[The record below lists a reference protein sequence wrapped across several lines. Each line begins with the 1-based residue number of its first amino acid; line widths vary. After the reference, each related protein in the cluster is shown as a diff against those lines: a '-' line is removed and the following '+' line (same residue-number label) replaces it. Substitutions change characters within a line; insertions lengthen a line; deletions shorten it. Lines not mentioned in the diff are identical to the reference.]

1 MASEKKRVGLVLAS
15 IHTGISLNVWDSFV
29 RTAASENI
37 SLFIFPGGRLDA
49 RQNFENL
56 RNSVYSLVNDENL
69 DGCISHSST
78 IHYNQSKE
86 EFEHFHK
93 NFDPLPLVTLGF
105 KLSGHPCVEF
115 DAYNGMKALVNHCI
129 RVHGARKIAFLRGP
143 EFHQSAHA
151 RFEGYCDALIEGGLV
166 NTGKK
171 GVIQSP
177 LVSGPFN
184 WDAGAAAAA
193 QLYKDRSLIPGKDF
207 DTLVGSSDFMVLG
220 AINYFAGHGYH
231 VPGNYRAVG
240 FNNSEESRITKS
252 PLSTVQ
258 VPYKEMSVES
268 FKILHKIM
276 GKKKNSPTNDV
287 LLHSDLIIRESCGC
301 SGLRKSAGEG
311 HPAGQTNGENNIEE
325 TLIKIIEN
333 RLNLSS
339 ADMNGLARPLINALF
354 HEGQEQFF
362 SLFEKSLISFF
373 NSGSEPEHFLMLLD
387 ETAALEVPE
396 HIRSLL
402 PLLYRSIIRIYERFT
417 VHARYEKEGWN
428 TVLNSLKCDLL
439 GTRDRSSLV
448 QNLARYLPKIGIQRA
463 AIVLYGDEKTS
474 IFIGGFS
481 DEGICPIKE
490 QRFTSRLLVPASIKS
505 QYSDGIFMV
514 QPLFIENQSLGYFVH
529 NVPIN
534 DGVIF
539 EELRSTVSYALKG
552 IFLLEETVK
561 AKQVAE
567 RAEQAKT
574 EFLQT
579 LENGLYDPLQGVME
593 KVEILEKQAFSPPI
607 SGNSMSSPPSDTIL
621 NSFRELKS
629 FITLREA
636 ETGSF
641 LDFTLAKIDELSMR
655 KTIFDP
661 KDLLPKIGNFPL
673 LLGDTARLAQCF
685 SLIREQYGGADMA
698 DLSNSE
704 YSAKLTYTGFSVTF
718 YGHTKDKKTVKD
730 GKARQFGLLLAERIV
745 LMHGGEF
752 LPERDHCTVT
762 LPWPTLTGQEPSR
775 NPVNSRDHVLVL
787 SDPAFLPTNFF
798 SLPQI
803 RDTDKKQSG
812 TVAFIAWNAA
822 GASSSDLVKA
832 VRLRRKSELLNVPF
846 LCYGMPTGSGAQI
859 ESAASLID
867 AIEYALKSPK
877 KGTILF
883 IGYQNH
889 DVDFE
894 LLLSNCAHFTRKQ
907 NVTGGGTV
915 FEKVYI
921 DSMDSFNETVGE
933 VKPLLIV
940 FNSIDVEGAATVRRH
955 PLTMMVPIIMI
966 SGRMDNAVDVRSLSQ
981 FSRLIVCH
989 RAIVSSPEFRS
1000 RVMAI
1005 LGGSEILP
1013 PHTGELVKKTI
1024 LNFDKHAKS
1033 HISRWKLADSANVS
1047 EDYLTRIFHKEMGLS
1062 LWDYLNR
1069 YRIFH
1074 AVELLQQTDA
1084 TIHEVANKCG
1094 FQDQA
1099 YFCRVFKKIYGVPPG
1114 QIRKKII

>member
-1 MASEKKRVGLVLAS
+1 MPSEKKRVGLVLAS

-29 RTAASENI
+29 RTAKSENI

-69 DGCISHSST
+69 DGCISQSST

-93 NFDPLPLVTLGF
+93 NFEPLPLVTLGF
-105 KLSGHPCVEF
+105 KLPGHPCVEF

-166 NTGKK
+166 SGLSGKK

-220 AINYFAGHGYH
+220 AINYFAKHGYH
-231 VPGNYRAVG
+231 VPGDYRAVG

-268 FKILHKIM
+268 FKILRKIIN
-276 GKKKNSPTNDV
+276 GPPPTPKDV

-301 SGLRKSAGEG
+301 SGICIILGKEER
-311 HPAGQTNGENNIEE
+311 QNRQINTENNVED
-325 TLIKIIEN
+325 TLIRIVEN
-333 RLNLSS
+333 RLNPGS
-339 ADMNGLARPLINALF
+339 ADMGALVRPLINALF
-354 HEGQEQFF
+354 HKGQEQFF
-362 SLFEKSLISFF
+362 SLFEKSLMHFF
-373 NSGSEPEHFLMLLD
+373 NSGREPELFLMLID
-387 ETAALEVPE
+387 EAKTLELPP
-396 HIRSLL
+396 HIQNLL
-402 PLLYRSIIRIYERFT
+402 PSLYRSIIRIYERFT
-417 VHARYEKEGWN
+417 VHARYEKESWN

-490 QRFTSRLLVPASIKS
+490 QRFPSRLLVPASIKS
-505 QYSDGIFMV
+505 QYADGIFMV

-534 DGVIF
+534 DGVLF
-539 EELRSTVSYALKG
+539 EELRSTVSHALKG

-561 AKQVAE
+561 AKQVAQQAE
-567 RAEQAKT
+567 RAKT

-579 LENGLYDPLQGVME
+579 LENGLYDPLHGVME
-593 KVEILEKQAFSPPI
+593 KLETLEKQAFSSPHQK
-607 SGNSMSSPPSDTIL
+607 SSQDNL
-621 NSFRELKS
+621 LYGLQELKS
-629 FITLREA
+629 FITLRETEA
-636 ETGSF
+636 GSF
-641 LDFTLAKIDELSMR
+641 LDFTLAKIDELSLR

-661 KDLLPKIGNFPL
+661 KDLLPKIENFPL

-685 SLIREQYGGADMA
+685 SLIREQYCGTDFA
-698 DLSNSE
+698 E
-704 YSAKLTYTGFSVTF
+704 YAAELTYTGFSVTF
-718 YGHTKDKKTVKD
+718 YGHAKDKKTGKE
-730 GKARQFGLLLAERIV
+730 GKARQFGLLLAERII

-752 LPERDHCTVT
+752 LQEKDRCTVT

-775 NPVNSRDHVLVL
+775 NPVSSRDHILVL
-787 SDPAFLPTNFF
+787 SDPTFLPTNFF

-803 RDTDKKQSG
+803 RDTDKKRSG
-812 TVAFIAWNAA
+812 AVAFIVWNAA

-846 LCYGMPTGSGAQI
+846 LCYGMPAGSGAPLD
-859 ESAASLID
+859 SAASLID

-877 KGTILF
+877 KGTVLF

-889 DVDFE
+889 DDDFE
-894 LLLSNCAHFTRKQ
+894 LLLSHNAHFSKKQ
-907 NVTGGGTV
+907 NSTGNGTV

-921 DSMDSFNETVGE
+921 DSMNSFNETVGE
-933 VKPLLIV
+933 VKPLLVV
-940 FNSIDVEGAATVRRH
+940 FNSLDVEGAATVRRH
-955 PLTMMVPIIMI
+955 PLTMMVPIIMVG
-966 SGRMDNAVDVRSLSQ
+966 SQMNNAIDVRSLSQ
-981 FSRLIVCH
+981 FSRLIICH
-989 RAIVSSPEFRS
+989 RAIVSSPEFRT

-1005 LGGSEILP
+1005 LSGAEILP

-1084 TIHEVANKCG
+1084 TIQEVANKCG

-1099 YFCRVFKKIYGVPPG
+1099 YFCRVFKKIHGVTPG

>member
-1 MASEKKRVGLVLAS
+1 MPSEKKRVGLVLAS
-15 IHTGISLNVWDSFV
+15 IYTGISQNIWNSFV

-56 RNSVYSLVNDENL
+56 RNSVYTLVNDENL

-93 NFDPLPLVTLGF
+93 NFDPLPYITLGF
-105 KLSGHPCVEF
+105 KLPGHPCVEF
-115 DAYNGMKALVNHCI
+115 DAYNGMKALVKHCI
-129 RVHGARKIAFLRGP
+129 HVHGARKIAFLRGP

-151 RFEGYCDALIEGGLV
+151 RFEGYCDALTECGIVSGH
-166 NTGKK
+166 TGKK
-171 GVIQSP
+171 AFFQSP

-193 QLYKDRSLIPGKDF
+193 QLYKDRSLIPGRDF

-220 AINYFAGHGYH
+220 AINYFAEHGYH
-231 VPGNYRAVG
+231 VPGDYRCVG

-268 FKILHKIM
+268 FKILRKIM
-276 GKKKNSPTNDV
+276 GKKKNSPTGDV
-287 LLHSDLIIRESCGC
+287 LLPSDPIIRESCGC
-301 SGLRKSAGEG
+301 FGIRIAAGEG
-311 HPAGQTNGENNIEE
+311 RLTGQIKTETNAEE
-325 TLIKIIEN
+325 ALIKIVEN
-333 RLNLSS
+333 HINISS
-339 ADMNGLARPLINALF
+339 ADMNGLVRPLIKTLF
-354 HEGQEQFF
+354 HERQEQFF
-362 SLFEKSLISFF
+362 SLFEKSLLHFF
-373 NSGSEPEHFLMLLD
+373 NTGREPEHFLMLID
-387 ETAALEVPE
+387 EVKALE
-396 HIRSLL
+396 L
-402 PLLYRSIIRIYERFT
+402 PLHIQDMLPSVYRSIIRIYERFT

-463 AIVLYGDEKTS
+463 AIILYGDEKTS

-481 DEGICPIKE
+481 DEGICAVKE
-490 QRFTSRLLVPASIKS
+490 QRFPSRLLVPSSIKS
-505 QYSDGIFMV
+505 QYADGIFMV

-593 KVEILEKQAFSPPI
+593 KLETLEKQAFSTPH
-607 SGNSMSSPPSDTIL
+607 SGHSSDSLLDGLQEI
-621 NSFRELKS
+621 KS
-629 FITLREA
+629 FVTLREA
-636 ETGSF
+636 EAGSF
-641 LDFTLAKIDELSMR
+641 LDFTLAKIDELSLR

-685 SLIREQYGGADMA
+685 SLIREQYGGADLA
-698 DLSNSE
+698 E

-718 YGHTKDKKTVKD
+718 HARTKDKKTVKD

-752 LPERDHCTVT
+752 LQEKDRCTVT

-775 NPVNSRDHVLVL
+775 NPVSSRDHVLVL

-812 TVAFIAWNAA
+812 AAAFIAWNAA

-832 VRLRRKSELLNVPF
+832 VRLRRRSELLNVPF
-846 LCYGMPTGSGAQI
+846 LCYGMPSGSGAPLD
-859 ESAASLID
+859 SAASLID

-877 KGTILF
+877 KGTVLF
-883 IGYQNH
+883 IGYQNR

-894 LLLSNCAHFTRKQ
+894 LLLSHAAPSAKKQ
-907 NVTGGGTV
+907 NVSGGGAV

-940 FNSIDVEGAATVRRH
+940 FNSLDVDGAATVRRH
-955 PLTMMVPIIMI
+955 PLTMMVPIILI
-966 SGRMDNAVDVRSLSQ
+966 SGRMDKAIDVRSLSQ
-981 FSRLIVCH
+981 FSRLLVCH
-989 RAIVSSPEFRS
+989 RAIVSSPEFRY

-1005 LGGSEILP
+1005 LGGAEILP

-1074 AVELLQQTDA
+1074 AVELLQQTDV

-1099 YFCRVFKKIYGVPPG
+1099 YFCRVFKKIHGVTPG

>member
-1 MASEKKRVGLVLAS
+1 MPPGKKRVGLVLAS
-15 IHTGISLNVWDSFV
+15 IHTGISQNVWDSFV

-49 RQNFENL
+49 RRNFENL

-86 EFEHFHK
+86 EFEHFHQ
-93 NFDPLPLVTLGF
+93 NFDPLPLITLGF

-151 RFEGYCDALIEGGLV
+151 RFKGYCDALIEGGLV
-166 NTGKK
+166 SGHAGKK

-184 WDAGAAAAA
+184 WDAGSAAAA
-193 QLYKDRSLIPGKDF
+193 QLYKDRSLVPGRDF

-220 AINYFAGHGYH
+220 AINYFAEHGYH
-231 VPGNYRAVG
+231 VPGDYRCVG

-268 FKILHKIM
+268 FKILRKIM
-276 GKKKNSPTNDV
+276 GKKKNSPANDV
-287 LLHSDLIIRESCGC
+287 LLPSDLIIRESCGC
-301 SGLRKSAGEG
+301 SGFHIAAGEG
-311 HPAGQTNGENNIEE
+311 RPAGHINTENSIEE
-325 TLIKIIEN
+325 TLIKIVDN
-333 RLNLSS
+333 RLKPGL
-339 ADMNGLARPLINALF
+339 ADMNGLARPLIKALF
-354 HEGQEQFF
+354 HEKQDKFF

-373 NSGSEPEHFLMLLD
+373 NSGREPEHFLLLIDEAAEMELPEDIRNML
-387 ETAALEVPE
+387 PS
-396 HIRSLL
+396 I
-402 PLLYRSIIRIYERFT
+402 YRSIIRMYERFT
-417 VHARYEKEGWN
+417 VHARFEKEGRN

-481 DEGICPIKE
+481 DEGICAIKE
-490 QRFTSRLLVPASIKS
+490 QRFPSRLLVPSSIKS

-593 KVEILEKQAFSPPI
+593 KVESLEKQASSTNASEKSKSTPP
-607 SGNSMSSPPSDTIL
+607 PPSDTIL
-621 NSFRELKS
+621 DSLRDLKA

-641 LDFTLAKIDELSMR
+641 LDFTLAKIDELSLR

-685 SLIREQYGGADMA
+685 SLIMEQYGGADLA
-698 DLSNSE
+698 E
-704 YSAKLTYTGFSVTF
+704 YSAKLKYTGFSVTF
-718 YGHTKDKKTVKD
+718 HARTKDKKTVKD
-730 GKARQFGLLLAERIV
+730 GKARQFGLLLAERII

-752 LPERDHCTVT
+752 LREKDRCTVT

-775 NPVNSRDHVLVL
+775 NPVSSRDYVLVL

-798 SLPQI
+798 SLPQA

-812 TVAFIAWNAA
+812 AAAFIAWNAA

-832 VRLRRKSELLNVPF
+832 VRLRRRSELLNVPF
-846 LCYGMPTGSGAQI
+846 LCYGMPSGSGAPLD
-859 ESAASLID
+859 SAASLID

-883 IGYQNH
+883 IGYQNR
-889 DVDFE
+889 DGDFE
-894 LLLSNCAHFTRKQ
+894 LLLSHAVPSAQKQ
-907 NVTGGGTV
+907 NVSGNV

-940 FNSIDVEGAATVRRH
+940 FNSLDVEGAAAVRRH

-966 SGRMDNAVDVRSLSQ
+966 SGRMDNAVDACSLSR
-981 FSRLIVCH
+981 FSRLIICH
-989 RAIVSSPEFRS
+989 RAIVFSPEFRT

-1005 LGGSEILP
+1005 LGGAEILP

-1084 TIHEVANKCG
+1084 TIQEVANKCG

-1099 YFCRVFKKIYGVPPG
+1099 YFCRVFKKIHGVTPG
-1114 QIRKKII
+1114 QIRKKNI